1 MVLLLDQ
8 MAQRYGLLPTEA
20 FTRATTLDM
29 VIMDM
34 ALTYEQHQ
42 HKKSQP
48 GYVPEVPLETL
59 LEIKEKA
66 Q

>member
-8 MAQRYGLLPTEA
+8 LAQRYGLLPSETI
-20 FTRATTLDM
+20 TRASTFDM
-29 VIMDM
+29 VVMDM
-34 ALTYEQHQ
+34 ALTYEQYQ

-48 GYVPEVPLETL
+48 GFVPEVSVETL